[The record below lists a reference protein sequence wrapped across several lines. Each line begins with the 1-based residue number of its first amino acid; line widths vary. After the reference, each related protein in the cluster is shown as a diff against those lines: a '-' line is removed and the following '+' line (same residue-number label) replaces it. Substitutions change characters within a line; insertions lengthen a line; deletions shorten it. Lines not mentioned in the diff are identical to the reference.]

1 MDPSREG
8 VMAEFT
14 RRKFITTSAIGAGAL
29 AGAGSLSGL
38 LAQTQSGCSIT
49 SNFNGTP
56 ILGGD
61 YVWFSSVIK
70 VRGLGSDPVT
80 IGFAGPPII
89 FSANGAGVMVPV
101 LPAQLTFS
109 PGVALA
115 TTDFVAGQWV
125 TTVPSS
131 GLAGNVFLSGAAL
144 LVAPGGLPGGIQN
157 ITWQGMF
164 CSSAPGISV
173 QWQWAAAVYRFAGLL
188 DQGYEGL
195 GVKPVDD
202 NKASLYKNSDH
213 AGTPENFRRYV
224 VGGARGGGGSNFT
237 GSYSGT
243 ANCDSSIMTG
253 CGGGSGGGS

>member
-1 MDPSREG
+1 
-8 VMAEFT
+8 
-14 RRKFITTSAIGAGAL
+14 
-29 AGAGSLSGL
+29 
-38 LAQTQSGCSIT
+38 
-49 SNFNGTP
+49 
-56 ILGGD
+56 
-61 YVWFSSVIK
+61 
-70 VRGLGSDPVT
+70 
-80 IGFAGPPII
+80 
-89 FSANGAGVMVPV
+89 
-101 LPAQLTFS
+101 
-109 PGVALA
+109 
-115 TTDFVAGQWV
+115 
-125 TTVPSS
+125 
-131 GLAGNVFLSGAAL
+131 
-144 LVAPGGLPGGIQN
+144 
-157 ITWQGMF
+157 MF